1 MIKATGIIPHEIM
14 IAITI
19 CHRLMKWSW
28 PAITDNLESVELE
41 ETLKILEDEI
51 PDVWGWCVS
60 IGTDISN
67 FITTTTIW

>member
-1 MIKATGIIPHEIM
+1 
-14 IAITI
+14 
-19 CHRLMKWSW
+19 MKWSW